1 MSKPKFVPTSA
12 MIEAAGQVFFAM
24 ALVQTIE
31 PIVRNYQAHVL
42 KQGQWSIRP
51 DHLELLQ
58 KRHTDPEPFESKVLD
73 PKEIYLLSES
83 DLELCVAQFD
93 AERIKAK
100 LKVRRQ
106 GNCPLLEAQSRL
118 IDAKHRLVEVMTPI
132 TKVTLEKITTAPVR
146 LYNEYIELNLKLL
159 APFVD
164 RDAAI
169 ANACTLPCNG

>member
-1 MSKPKFVPTSA
+1 
-12 MIEAAGQVFFAM
+12 MIEAAGQVFVAM

-42 KQGQWSIRP
+42 KQGQWSFRP
-51 DHLELLQ
+51 DVLESFQ
-58 KRHTDPEPFESKVLD
+58 KRHTGPEPFECKVLD
-73 PKEIYLLSES
+73 PREIYLLSES
-83 DLELCVAQFD
+83 DLEKCTAQFD
-93 AERIKAK
+93 VERIKARLQVK
-100 LKVRRQ
+100 RE

-118 IDAKHRLVEVMTPI
+118 IAAKHRLAEVMAPI
-132 TKVTLEKITTAPVR
+132 TKVTLEKITAAPVR

-169 ANACTLPCNG
+169 ANACTLS